1 MQLVTAVLALCA
13 CSAHAFAPP
22 SLRPVAGVRPVASA
36 VRTPCSSDAARAVAP
51 QMNVEKE
58 FMEIFDFAVNLIPL
72 GLSAIVFF
80 FIIFEGEP
88 HALPTTPLGCRAHSP
103 HYLAYFSLSI
113 GLWLDHLSAVLFDK
127 GLVGIEGEKSGV
139 VNIPDVRLK
148 VPQLPEFSLK
158 NLPPPFDWLD

>member
-1 MQLVTAVLALCA
+1 MGDTRRTPFRTNPGFCADTMQLVTAILALCA

-58 FMEIFDFAVNLIPL
+58 FMEIFDFAVNLIPF

-103 HYLAYFSLSI
+103 HYLAYSL
-113 GLWLDHLSAVLFDK
+113 
-127 GLVGIEGEKSGV
+127 
-139 VNIPDVRLK
+139 
-148 VPQLPEFSLK
+148 
-158 NLPPPFDWLD
+158 